1 MHALQYYLVNRLEI
15 TIFVNV
21 IEIGIHIDMHIGIV
35 NGPNLG
41 RIGSREVDVYGLRTM
56 DSLLNELR
64 NTYTNLSISYMQ
76 SNHEGELID
85 ELYRLSDGTACGI
98 ILNAGAYTHTSI
110 AILDAIRA
118 INPPVI
124 EVHLSNIL
132 AREPYRHN
140 SLIGGAC
147 LGTISG
153 FGLDSY
159 RLAVEALL
167 HHHEQ
172 IQTNNHTK

>member
-1 MHALQYYLVNRLEI
+1 
-15 TIFVNV
+15 
-21 IEIGIHIDMHIGIV
+21 MHIGIV

-118 INPPVI
+118 INPPVM
-124 EVHLSNIL
+124 EVHLSKIL

>member
-1 MHALQYYLVNRLEI
+1 
-15 TIFVNV
+15 
-21 IEIGIHIDMHIGIV
+21 MHIGIV

-64 NTYTNLSISYMQ
+64 NTYANLSISYMQ

-98 ILNAGAYTHTSI
+98 VLNAGAYTHTSI

-167 HHHEQ
+167 RHHEQ

>member
-1 MHALQYYLVNRLEI
+1 
-15 TIFVNV
+15 
-21 IEIGIHIDMHIGIV
+21 MHIGIV

-167 HHHEQ
+167 HHHVQ

>member
-1 MHALQYYLVNRLEI
+1 
-15 TIFVNV
+15 
-21 IEIGIHIDMHIGIV
+21 MHIGIV

-85 ELYRLSDGTACGI
+85 ELYRLF
-98 ILNAGAYTHTSI
+98 
-110 AILDAIRA
+110 DAIRA

-132 AREPYRHN
+132 ARETYRHN
-140 SLIGGAC
+140 SLIGSAC

>member
-1 MHALQYYLVNRLEI
+1 
-15 TIFVNV
+15 
-21 IEIGIHIDMHIGIV
+21 MHIGIV

-56 DSLLNELR
+56 DSLLNELH
-64 NTYTNLSISYMQ
+64 NTYPNLSISYMQ

-85 ELYRLSDGTACGI
+85 ELYRLSDDAAHGI
-98 ILNAGAYTHTSI
+98 VLNAGAYTHTSI

-132 AREPYRHN
+132 ARE
-140 SLIGGAC
+140 
-147 LGTISG
+147 T
-153 FGLDSY
+153 
-159 RLAVEALL
+159 
-167 HHHEQ
+167 
-172 IQTNNHTK
+172 

>member
-1 MHALQYYLVNRLEI
+1 
-15 TIFVNV
+15 
-21 IEIGIHIDMHIGIV
+21 MHIGIV

-98 ILNAGAYTHTSI
+98 VLNAGAYTHTSI

-132 AREPYRHN
+132 ARETYRHN
-140 SLIGGAC
+140 SLIGCAC

-167 HHHEQ
+167 HHHGQ
-172 IQTNNHTK
+172 VQTNNHIK